1 MTILEQRQ
9 SGMRI
14 GERLIADGLVSPAQ
28 MDQALEAQRRS
39 GGFLGSTLVS
49 LGFVTPKQI
58 APFLEQATGFP
69 FIDIGFAQID
79 SDVAAVLDERFAES
93 TRVLPYKEDHG
104 RVHVAMA
111 DPLDIEL
118 LEILR
123 TKLGKPIV
131 PHLALEDDL
140 ILTIK
145 RAYDIGHQTKSLI
158 RELGEDDEIDVD
170 AEQEE
175 DSEDAPVVR
184 LLNQIVSAAVNS
196 NASDVHIEPR
206 EENVRVRYRIDGL
219 LYEHVTLPRHHLPP
233 FMSRLKIMA
242 SLNIAEARRPQD
254 GRFAFNVQQG
264 RAVDVRV
271 SIMPTVHGE
280 KAVLRILEKS
290 TDHLLLSK
298 VGLDPIQLE
307 TIKRLI
313 KKPHG
318 LFLVTGPTGSGKTT
332 TLYAAL
338 QHIND
343 SSRNITTIEDP
354 VEYQLPGVNQTQV
367 NNKIGVTF
375 AAGLRTLVR
384 QDPDVILVGEIRDK
398 ETAEMAVQAALTGH
412 LVLSTLHTNDAPGA
426 VVRLLNMGVEPYL
439 IASALIG
446 SLSQRLLRAN
456 CEFCVKEY
464 VPGEEIYAAAGI
476 PFDEAH
482 PSKLGRGAGCPRC
495 GLRGTR
501 GRTAASELMVMT
513 DPLRKLILRNA
524 DGHEI
529 YQRALIEG
537 MAPIREAAVTK
548 ALNKE
553 IPPEEIIRVFAQED

>member
-14 GERLIADGLVSPAQ
+14 GERLIAESLVTPAQ
-28 MDQALEAQRRS
+28 MEQALESQRRA
-39 GGFLGSTLVS
+39 GGFLGSALVA

-58 APFLEQATGFP
+58 APFLEEATGFP
-69 FIDIGFAQID
+69 FVDIGFTHID
-79 SDVAAVLDERFAES
+79 TDIAAVLDERFAES

-123 TKLGKPIV
+123 TKLGKPVV

-140 ILTIK
+140 VLTIK
-145 RAYDIGHQTKSLI
+145 RAFDIGHQTKSLI
-158 RELGEDDEIDVD
+158 RELGEGDELDDEL
-170 AEQEE
+170 ELEE

-184 LLNQIVSAAVNS
+184 LLNQIVSAAVAAG
-196 NASDVHIEPR
+196 ASDVHIEPR

-219 LYEHVTLPRHHLPP
+219 LYEQVTLPRHHLPP

-242 SLNIAEARRPQD
+242 SLNIAENRRPQD
-254 GRFAFNVQQG
+254 GRFAFTLQQSK
-264 RAVDVRV
+264 AVDVRV

-280 KAVLRILEKS
+280 KAVLRLLEKS
-290 TDHLLLSK
+290 TDHLQLSK
-298 VGLDPIQLE
+298 IGLDEADLDV
-307 TIKRLI
+307 IKRLI

-318 LFLVTGPTGSGKTT
+318 LFLVTGPTGSGKTS

-343 SSRNITTIEDP
+343 TIRNITTIEDP
-354 VEYQLPGVNQTQV
+354 VEYQLAGINQTQV
-367 NNKIGVTF
+367 NNKVGVTF

-384 QDPDVILVGEIRDK
+384 QDPDVILVGEIRDR

-446 SLSQRLLRAN
+446 SLSQRLLRSN
-456 CEFCVKEY
+456 CEFCVQEFI
-464 VPGEEIYAAAGI
+464 PGEEIYATAGI
-476 PFDEAH
+476 PYDASN
-482 PSKLGRGAGCPRC
+482 PAPLGKGQGCPRC
-495 GLRGTR
+495 GMRGTR
-501 GRTAASELMVMT
+501 GRTAASEMMVMT

-529 YQRALIEG
+529 YHQAVAEG
-537 MAPIREAAVTK
+537 MVPIREAAVAK
-548 ALNKE
+548 ALKKE
-553 IPPEEIIRVFAQED
+553 IPPDEIIRVFAQED